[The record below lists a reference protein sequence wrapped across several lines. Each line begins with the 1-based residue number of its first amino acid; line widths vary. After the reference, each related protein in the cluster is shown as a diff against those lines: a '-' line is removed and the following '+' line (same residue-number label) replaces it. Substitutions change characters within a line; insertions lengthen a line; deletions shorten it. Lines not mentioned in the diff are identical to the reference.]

1 MTIELSQRVQQLIGQ
16 RDLRTLRDILSA
28 LPAVEVSELLGDLDV
43 RGRVIIFR
51 ILPREFA
58 AEIFSELDVDIQK
71 SLLSSLGDRK
81 VASLLDEMAADDRTA
96 LFEEFPAEAARQLVT
111 LLSKDERIIAL
122 TLLGYPD
129 NSVGRLMSP
138 HYITVRE
145 DWTVREVLDHIR
157 QNGRESDSFD
167 SIYIVDQR
175 GKLVDELLIKQL
187 LLASPE
193 FHVASLLNFTYQS
206 LQTTDDQELGV
217 ELFRKYNRSTL
228 PVVDQEGIL
237 VGIVTVDDILD
248 VEQEEVTEDIQK
260 LGGTEALEDPYIKTS
275 VGRVIRKRANWLVVL
290 FIGEMLTASA
300 MVFFEGEIQKAVV
313 LVLFIPLIISS
324 GGNTGSQAATLI
336 IRALA
341 VGEISLRD
349 WLTVFRREI
358 VAGAALG
365 LILGVL
371 GFARVAIWSTFSD
384 VYGPHWCA
392 VGLTVAFALVGVVL
406 FGSIVGAMLPFL
418 LKACRLDPATSSA
431 PFVATLVDVMG
442 LVIYF
447 SVAAVLLSGKL
458 L

>member
-1 MTIELSQRVQQLIGQ
+1 MTLLAEQIQKLVSERE
-16 RDLRTLRDILSA
+16 LRTLRDALTA
-28 LPAVEVSELLGDLDV
+28 LPAVEVSDLLHKLDE
-43 RGRVIIFR
+43 RERVIIFR

-58 AEIFSELDVDIQK
+58 AEIFSELDIDVQK
-71 SLLSSLGDRK
+71 DLLSSLGDRK

-111 LLSKDERIIAL
+111 LLSKDDRIIAL
-122 TLLGYPD
+122 RLLGYPE

-145 DWTVREVLDHIR
+145 DWSVREVLDHIR

-167 SIYIVDQR
+167 TIYIVDGK
-175 GKLVDELLIKQL
+175 GKLLDELLIQQL

-193 FHVASLLNFTYQS
+193 AQVASLMNFTFQS
-206 LQTTDDQELGV
+206 LNTTDDQEAGV

-228 PVVDQEGIL
+228 PVIDSQGIL
-237 VGIVTVDDILD
+237 VGIVTVDDIFD

-260 LGGTEALEDPYIKTS
+260 LGGTEALEDPYIKTP
-275 VGRVIRKRANWLVVL
+275 VWRLIQKRANWLIIL

-300 MVFFEGEIQKAVV
+300 MVYFEGEIQKAVV

-341 VGEISLRD
+341 VGEIALRD
-349 WLTVFRREI
+349 WLKVLKRELLS
-358 VAGAALG
+358 GLALG
-365 LILGVL
+365 LILGFI
-371 GFARVAIWSTFSD
+371 GFLRVALWSTFSD
-384 VYGPHWCA
+384 VYGVHWFS
-392 VGLTVAFALVGVVL
+392 VGLTVAFALLGVVL
-406 FGSIVGAMLPFL
+406 FGSVVGGMLPFL
-418 LKACRLDPATSSA
+418 LKSCRLDPATSSA
-431 PFVATLVDVMG
+431 PFIATLVDVMG

-447 SVAAVLLSGKL
+447 SLAALLLQGKL